1 MKTMLMSEHSQKS
14 LNFVPSTKHV
24 GWIHWVGA
32 EVVML
37 DEVFSRKMIPVNDAA
52 RYTGTSSE
60 KASSLNVEGKKT
72 DKHKCVIVTI
82 TRIGIIFPIEMRHTK
97 QWLTSSSCVGCG
109 HIWEEKVCIYIGEMN
124 EASGGSSWL
133 SLEARGFM
141 RTIARGLLA
150 T

>member
-1 MKTMLMSEHSQKS
+1 VDTL
-14 LNFVPSTKHV
+14 
-24 GWIHWVGA
+24 GWA

-37 DEVFSRKMIPVNDAA
+37 DEVFSSKMIPMNDAA

-60 KASSLNVEGKKT
+60 KAFSLNVEGKKAG
-72 DKHKCVIVTI
+72 KHKCVIVTI
-82 TRIGIIFPIEMRHTK
+82 TRIGIIFPMEMRHTE

-124 EASGGSSWL
+124 VVSGGISWL
-133 SLEARGFM
+133 SLEANRGFL
-141 RTIARGLLA
+141 RTIVRGLLA